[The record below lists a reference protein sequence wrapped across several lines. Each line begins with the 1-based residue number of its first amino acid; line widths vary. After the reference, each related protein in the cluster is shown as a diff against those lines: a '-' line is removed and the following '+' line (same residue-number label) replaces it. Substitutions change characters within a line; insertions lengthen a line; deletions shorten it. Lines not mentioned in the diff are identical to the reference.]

1 MKMKNEELIAM
12 LNSDLADE
20 HAAIIRYLIHA
31 YQEGED
37 TPMGAGLLARSR
49 EEMWHMHWLGMI
61 ICRLGGEPDLKPGPY
76 PFDPKSRATML
87 KSYVAYEEKLIPH
100 YNAEAK
106 KVLNPHIKRVLQ
118 REAWESAIHARRF
131 QRMLDK
137 LSPKDA
143 KGAPGGAR
151 ALPAAFM
158 EKLQKELAAKYT
170 EMWQHIR
177 MSWVFQKKDIKGWG
191 LMDQAM
197 EKMKQL
203 ALFAEAIAEDGAM
216 PNLRLSKIEKS
227 LAIGLALKKAL
238 EDVDKSHKRHRKLQA
253 DKEFK
258 KHAGL
263 VIKMDLAVQQESYQA
278 EEIKDWI
285 KRLK

>member
-1 MKMKNEELIAM
+1 MKNEELVAM
-12 LNSDLADE
+12 LNRDLADE

-37 TPMGAGLLARSR
+37 TPTGAGLLSRCR

-61 ICRLGGEPDLKPGPY
+61 VCRLGGEPELKPGPY
-76 PFDPKSRATML
+76 PFDPKNRATML

-100 YNAEAK
+100 YNAEAEQ
-106 KVLNPHIKRVLQ
+106 VSDPHIKRVLK

-143 KGAPGGAR
+143 KSAPGGEPE
-151 ALPAAFM
+151 LPAVFM
-158 EKLQKELAAKYT
+158 DALQKELAAKYT

-177 MSWVFQKKDIKGWG
+177 MSWVFQKSGVKGWG

-203 ALFAEAIAEDGAM
+203 ALFAEAVAENGAV
-216 PNLRLSKIEKS
+216 PRLTLGKIDKS
-227 LAIGLALKKAL
+227 QAVGLALQRAL
-238 EDVDKSHKRHRKLQA
+238 EDVDKSRKRHLKLQK
-253 DKEFK
+253 DEEFK
-258 KHAGL
+258 KHSGL
-263 VIKMDLAVQQESYQA
+263 VLKMDLTVQQEAYQA
-278 EEIKDWI
+278 DELKDW
-285 KRLK
+285 LKKVK